1 MRRSYISPE
10 YTELS
15 TYGTFNMVEESNFF
29 GAKMLEVEDSISISN
44 QNIIYYQKSTG
55 EQVDISIESSLTS
68 QVYSASDNMKVHQT
82 LDLDPTQLN
91 YQKEGNTKWVLTI
104 DLKNILTDYLFAVM
118 KRYRTFEGIS
128 NNLTRTNDVNT
139 AIKQYIANNVLNR
152 YKFSKLDLYVSY
164 KDLMQQNVL
173 RYKNTWNQN
182 IVSDANLLKK
192 AQKDLSFDESELKI
206 YFSQE
211 KSSSQYNFEYYFNIL
226 FEKI

>member
-10 YTELS
+10 YTES
-15 TYGTFNMVEESNFF
+15 SIYGTFNMVEESNFF
-29 GAKMLEVEDSISISN
+29 GAKMLEVEDNINISN

-55 EQVDISIESSLTS
+55 EQADISIESSLTS
-68 QVYSASDNMKVHQT
+68 QVYSASDNMKLYQT
-82 LDLDPTQLN
+82 LVLDPTQLN
-91 YQKEGNTKWVLTI
+91 YQKDGNTKWVLTV
-104 DLKNILTDYLFAVM
+104 DLKDILTDYLFAIM

-139 AIKQYIANNVLNR
+139 AIKQYISSNVLNR
-152 YKFSKLDLYVSY
+152 YKFNKLDLYVSY

-173 RYKNTWNQN
+173 RYKNTWNPN

>member
-1 MRRSYISPE
+1 
-10 YTELS
+10 
-15 TYGTFNMVEESNFF
+15 MVEESNFF
-29 GAKMLEVEDSISISN
+29 AAKMLEVEDSIYVSN

-55 EQVDISIESSLTS
+55 EQIDLAIESSLPT
-68 QVYSASDNMKVHQT
+68 QVYSASDNMKSHQKLI
-82 LDLDPTQLN
+82 LDDSQLD
-91 YQKEGNTKWVLTI
+91 YQKESNTKWILNI
-104 DLKNILTDYLFAVM
+104 DLRDILSDYLFAIM

-139 AIKQYIANNVLNR
+139 AIRQYISNNVLNR

-173 RYKNTWNQN
+173 RYKNTWNSN

-192 AQKDLSFDESELKI
+192 AQKDLAFDESELKI

-211 KSSSQYNFEYYFNIL
+211 KSSSQYNFDYYFNIL

>member
-10 YTELS
+10 YTES
-15 TYGTFNMVEESNFF
+15 SIYGTFNMIEESNFF
-29 GAKMLEVEDSISISN
+29 GAKMLEVEDTINISN

-55 EQVDISIESSLTS
+55 EQIDISIESSLPS
-68 QVYSASDNMKVHQT
+68 QVYSASDNMKSRQSIIM
-82 LDLDPTQLN
+82 DPTQLG
-91 YQKEGNTKWVLTI
+91 YQKEGNTKWVITV
-104 DLKNILTDYLFAVM
+104 DLKNILVDYLFAVM

-139 AIKQYIANNVLNR
+139 AIRQYISSNVLNR
-152 YKFSKLDLYVSY
+152 YKFSKLDLYISY

-173 RYKNTWNQN
+173 RYKNTWNPN
-182 IVSDANLLKK
+182 AVSDAHLLKK

-206 YFSQE
+206 FFSQE
-211 KSSSQYNFEYYFNIL
+211 RSSSQYNFEYYFNIL